1 MNVREMFAADVERKI
16 NGVVKVGE
24 DDSIEQEIREY
35 VVTTE
40 LRRHFASFFNYY
52 SEAFTEP
59 TGDVGVWISG
69 FFGSGK
75 SHLLK
80 ILSYLLENKT
90 IGGTKVVDAFREKF
104 ADDPLTFGLVD
115 QSTRGETETILFNI
129 DAKSPVK
136 KDATAVLRVFA
147 RTFYDH
153 LGYKGDDLK
162 VVELEKYLQREGKS
176 EAFRTAIEER
186 SGGQDWEQIRKS
198 FGFKKKVIAAAIA
211 DALEIDVKDAERWL
225 EDKTAADQFNIEQLV
240 DDVKAYVDSKPKNFR
255 LLFMADEVGQYVG
268 DNVDRLLNL
277 QTIVEEL
284 GSRCKGKVWVVCT
297 GQEALGQLI
306 KIREAAFSKI
316 QARFRLR
323 LSLSSSSVG
332 EVIQKRILA
341 KKESAEKKL
350 EKVYGKHESELRN
363 LFCFQDARTDVEGFA
378 NATEFAACF
387 PFVPYQFIVVQ
398 KVFSAISKRAI
409 KGANMSIGER
419 SMLSGFQEAVKSV
432 LDRDENALVPFSQFF
447 SSLFSFLDVDVR
459 NVFERCE
466 KAAEEKKGL
475 EPKDVELLKLL
486 YLLRDIDDIHTNV
499 ENLTILTADSIDV
512 DKIKLRDQVTSS
524 LHRLQIQNYV
534 GRNGEI
540 YFFLT
545 DEEQDIRRGI
555 RETPLD
561 VGEIVNAVS
570 KLIYGGIYTDKKF
583 HDKSGTDF
591 DFDKFVDEEAY
602 SQSGN
607 VMQLRFLTE
616 LMRDKPHQGTLIA
629 ESSKNQ
635 AIVAIDQLSFAEDLE
650 YALKTRKFVKHS
662 DLKKYKEKGQQL
674 IEQCQLEA
682 ARREMD
688 ASEHI
693 KRAIETA
700 ECYVMGEKLEL
711 PETDAKTKINAAME
725 YLVSQVYKKMGLVV
739 KKAKDDKDV
748 LAILNGL
755 TTTLDGVEGTNDDAT
770 AEIEKYLSRQN
781 ALKLQTTMA
790 DVQAFFHKEP
800 FGWREVDIAALVAQ
814 LFAED
819 KITLKRS
826 GALLWRDNP
835 NIPDYL
841 RKKTEIS
848 KTAVAIRVLVDPAKI
863 KKVVGIFKEYL
874 NINDVPVDEVQLAA
888 FVVASLEEKL
898 NAYSELEKK
907 YQDNEAYPGR
917 DKLEAGRA
925 LLTDVLSCKKDNE
938 ALFDRVI
945 KLEDALFDRQEAV
958 QKVVD
963 FFENQAPIFDEA
975 CRVLR
980 DAAPDLDY
988 LEKIPDARK
997 TRQTIEEIV
1006 RPQGE
1011 FNYRRIPELNQLVD
1025 ALREVHDRLLEDKRR
1040 GTFELFDQCL
1050 DSLRDAAKDDPKTAD
1065 VLEQADGYY
1074 AKQKDETPNVQ
1085 SLTMLD
1091 GLQNKALARQKELLE
1106 QIETALAPPAPEPDV
1121 TAAPEQNGSP
1131 APAEKKKIVKKVN
1144 RQLLF
1149 PAKRLASDE
1158 EIDAYVEEIR
1168 ARLKSDLTGCDEIQL
1183 D

>member
-1 MNVREMFAADVERKI
+1 MNVREMFADDVERKI

-24 DDSIEQEIREY
+24 EDSIEQEIREY
-35 VVTTE
+35 VVTKE
-40 LRRHFASFFNYY
+40 LKRHFSSFFNYY
-52 SEAFTEP
+52 CEAFNEP
-59 TGDVGVWISG
+59 TADVGVWISG

-80 ILSYLLENKT
+80 ILSYLLENKE
-90 IGGTKVVDAFREKF
+90 IGATRAVDAFRSKF

-153 LGYKGDDLK
+153 LGFKGDDLK
-162 VVELEKYLQREGKS
+162 VVELEKHIRREGKS
-176 EAFRTAIEER
+176 DAFRTAIEKH
-186 SGGQDWEQIRKS
+186 SGGKTWEKVRKA
-198 FGFKKKVIAAAIA
+198 FGLEKKAVIPAIA
-211 DALEIDVKDAERWL
+211 EVLEMDMDDAKRWF

-297 GQEALGQLI
+297 GQEALGQVI
-306 KIREAAFSKI
+306 KVREEAFSKI

-341 KKESAEKKL
+341 KKETAEKKL
-350 EKVYGKHESELRN
+350 EKIYGKHESELRN
-363 LFCFQDARTDVEGFA
+363 LFCFQGARADVKGFA
-378 NATEFAACF
+378 NAPEFAACF

-398 KVFSAISKRAI
+398 KVFNEIRKHAI

-419 SMLSGFQEAVKSV
+419 SMLSGFQEAVKGA
-432 LDRDENALVPFSQFF
+432 LDRDESALVPFSQFF
-447 SSLFSFLDVDVR
+447 NSLYSFLDVDVR

-466 KAAEEKKGL
+466 KAAQEKKGL
-475 EPKDVELLKLL
+475 EPQDVELLKLL
-486 YLLRDIDDIHTNV
+486 YLLRYIDDISTNV

-591 DFDKFVDEEAY
+591 DFDRFVDEDAY
-602 SQSGN
+602 SSSGN

-616 LMRDKPHQGTLIA
+616 LMRDKPDQGKLIA

-635 AIVAIDQLSFAEDLE
+635 AIVALNQLSFAEDLE
-650 YALKTRKFVKHS
+650 YALKTRKYIKHCELDKFS
-662 DLKKYKEKGQQL
+662 PSGRQIVD
-674 IEQCQLEA
+674 QCQLEA
-682 ARREMD
+682 ARCEKD
-688 ASEHI
+688 ACEEL
-693 KRAIETA
+693 KKAIEKA
-700 ECYVMGEKLEL
+700 EYFVMGEKLEL

-725 YLVSQVYKKMGLVV
+725 YLVGQVYKKMGLVV

-748 LAILNGL
+748 IAVLNGL
-755 TTTLDGVEGTNDDAT
+755 STTLDGVEGTNDDAA

-781 ALKLQTTMA
+781 ALKLQTSMA

-835 NIPDYL
+835 NLPDYL
-841 RKKTEIS
+841 RKKTEIT

-874 NINDVPVDEVQLAA
+874 NINDVPVDEVQLAE
-888 FVVASLEEKL
+888 FVVKRLEEKL

-907 YQDNEAYPGR
+907 YQNNDAYPGR
-917 DKLEAGRA
+917 DNLESGRA
-925 LLTDVLSCKKDNE
+925 LLTEVLSCKKDNE

-945 KLEDALFDRQEAV
+945 KLEDDLFDRQEAV
-958 QKVVD
+958 QKVAD
-963 FFENQAPIFDEA
+963 FFDNQAPIFDEA
-975 CRVLR
+975 CHVLR

-988 LEKIPDARK
+988 LEKVPDAKK

-1025 ALREVHDRLLEDKRR
+1025 ALREAHDGLLEEKRR
-1040 GTFELFDQCL
+1040 ETLELLEQCF
-1050 DSLRDAAKDDPKTAD
+1050 DSLREAAKDDPKTVD
-1065 VLEQADGYY
+1065 VLAQASGYY
-1074 AKQKDETPNVQ
+1074 AKQKEETPNIQ
-1085 SLTMLD
+1085 SLMMLD
-1091 GLQNKALARQKELLE
+1091 GLKAKALERQKETLA
-1106 QIETALAPPAPEPDV
+1106 QIEKALAPPAP
-1121 TAAPEQNGSP
+1121 TPETVVKLDKNDTPVPPPQ
-1131 APAEKKKIVKKVN
+1131 KKTVKKIN

-1149 PAKRLASDE
+1149 PAKRLASEE